1 MYGGMDIKINGK
13 SLDNGEKSTDT
24 FTASSDELG
33 VFVGKINVDISN
45 VENIEGATVD
55 IDFRVNTAFDSI
67 HQDFNYDNLYYE
79 NRTRVG
85 DNKYLDDVVSTSF
98 EITSTNPQMDTY
110 TVEQSK
116 GGNALHSVT
125 VSPAGT
131 IVDIDTQDGFYILLH
146 DSTGRE
152 LNWDGDSS
160 SPKYETPMIGA
171 TSITVGLYNDTQS
184 DAVYSFEVPIER
196 GFNTGLDV
204 ANGQCY
210 MDVEPVYTP
219 PIDEVKSLVKA
230 QLEEEFKD
238 TPTVGEDTF
247 SYKDDEGYGF
257 NLSIDGYTIADNFEG
272 LQLDNNAS
280 EYLDENGT
288 IKDGY
293 KAIIVDATITSTID
307 TEQKFYRQFSLNYNN
322 MFECLNEPIAFDSYE
337 NYNKS
342 AYCITLQ
349 PNETRTM
356 KIGFVIDE
364 DALELPVVCNFSGYG
379 NDTYTIRLQ

>member
-1 MYGGMDIKINGK
+1 
-13 SLDNGEKSTDT
+13 
-24 FTASSDELG
+24 
-33 VFVGKINVDISN
+33 
-45 VENIEGATVD
+45 
-55 IDFRVNTAFDSI
+55 
-67 HQDFNYDNLYYE
+67 
-79 NRTRVG
+79 
-85 DNKYLDDVVSTSF
+85 
-98 EITSTNPQMDTY
+98 
-110 TVEQSK
+110 
-116 GGNALHSVT
+116 
-125 VSPAGT
+125 
-131 IVDIDTQDGFYILLH
+131 
-146 DSTGRE
+146 
-152 LNWDGDSS
+152 
-160 SPKYETPMIGA
+160 
-171 TSITVGLYNDTQS
+171 
-184 DAVYSFEVPIER
+184 
-196 GFNTGLDV
+196 
-204 ANGQCY
+204 